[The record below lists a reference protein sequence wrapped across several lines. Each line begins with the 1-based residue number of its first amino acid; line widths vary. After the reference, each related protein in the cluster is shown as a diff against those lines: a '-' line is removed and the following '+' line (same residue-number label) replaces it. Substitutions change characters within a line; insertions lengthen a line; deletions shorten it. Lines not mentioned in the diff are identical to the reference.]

1 MSRNICRVLFTLYLV
16 FLAKLSQ
23 SKYPD
28 EVNIYRFPF
37 KYLFGSIFIVCYQIA
52 TGPYQLLPLRPES
65 VVVRHHVDDGPGA
78 GDLQHVLPGH
88 PLPLPVLPPAK
99 PAQH

>member
-28 EVNIYRFPF
+28 EVNIYHFPL
-37 KYLFGSIFIVCYQIA
+37 KHLFCSIVCYQIA
-52 TGPYQLLPLRPES
+52 TGPYQLLPLRPEPG
-65 VVVRHHVDDGPGA
+65 VVRHHVHDGPRA
-78 GDLQHVLPGH
+78 GHLQHVLPGH